1 MAVNR
6 RFVFLVFF
14 LFVLWTY
21 FRDAEDYK
29 MDIKI
34 VQTNTLID
42 YAIQITDPVDLRQEA
57 DDEKNAVYITEPQV
71 VDIESI
77 DAKNEIVGESNSVL
91 KSTITQQETTIWFE
105 PTTQELQTLGL
116 NTVEKNEHFID
127 ENPKVENENT
137 RLEDQLHFAYLQRL
151 QNESTQRLQNLTE
164 IKRQN
169 QDSLPTMSAFG
180 TKTSKEVCRGE
191 DVERCGAKFKML
203 ETTLRFSSKYKVVA
217 CLIQK
222 SMSTLLQSTMCF
234 LRNEEAFLRA
244 NRSINS
250 ESYSKRFCMWQNERN
265 LQWNG
270 LEVLNG
276 TGVRLTDEWT
286 FLSIVRD
293 PIDRFISAFVDKC
306 IRRPRVPSEY
316 CNGCNANLTCFV
328 IREYERIQNISTQ
341 PRVSRTFEDRHF
353 FPQNWRCDFRSA
365 FKRYHLLK
373 YTSQPKDIER
383 FLRELQ
389 LLLKSRGVPTKSV
402 DYILSQLRSGRSWN
416 STVHSDTRRFL
427 EERLRSSAFLVEHVV
442 RMYWYDFLLFG
453 FELPEFQFT

>member
-6 RFVFLVFF
+6 RFIVLVFF

-21 FRDAEDYK
+21 FRDDDDYE
-29 MDIKI
+29 MDTKI

-42 YAIQITDPVDLRQEA
+42 YAIQITDPVDLKQEA
-57 DDEKNAVYITEPQV
+57 DDEKNAVHVTEPRV

-77 DAKNEIVGESNSVL
+77 DAKNEKVEESIDVL
-91 KSTITQQETTIWFE
+91 EPTVTQQGTTMGFE
-105 PTTQELQTLGL
+105 PTTQELQTL
-116 NTVEKNEHFID
+116 TVNVIEKDEQFID
-127 ENPKVENENT
+127 ENPKIKNEKKT
-137 RLEDQLHFAYLQRL
+137 GLEDQLHFAYLQRL
-151 QNESTQRLQNLTE
+151 RNESTQRLQNFTE

-169 QDSLPTMSAFG
+169 QHSLPTVSAFG
-180 TKTSKEVCRGE
+180 TKNSKEVCRGD
-191 DVERCGAKFKML
+191 DVKRCGTKFKML
-203 ETTLRFSSKYKVVA
+203 ETTLRFSSQYKLMA

-234 LRNEEAFLRA
+234 LRNEQAFLQA

-265 LQWNG
+265 LQWRG

-286 FLSIVRD
+286 FLAIVRD
-293 PIDRFISAFVDKC
+293 PIERFISAFVDKC
-306 IRRPRVPSEY
+306 IRRPRFPFDY

-341 PRVSRTFEDRHF
+341 PKVSRTFEDRHF
-353 FPQNWRCDFRSA
+353 FPQNWRCDFRLA
-365 FKRYHLLK
+365 FKRYHFLK
-373 YTSQPKDIER
+373 YTSQDMER
-383 FLRELQ
+383 FLRDLE
-389 LLLKSRGVPTKSV
+389 LLLKSKGVPTKSV
-402 DYILSQLRSGRSWN
+402 NYILTQLRSGRSWN
-416 STVHSDTRRFL
+416 STVHSDTRQFL
-427 EERLRSSAFLVEHVV
+427 EKRLRSSAFLMEHVV

-453 FELPEFQFT
+453 FGLPEYQFT